1 MNDKLILKAKGYFD
15 FVEREFKFI
24 TETNKE
30 YVFLDLKTAT
40 DYFEG
45 LGYLDIYF
53 SELTLRIPEFPDKT
67 FRFVSKPDPS
77 GTLDSILYCVSPL
90 SKEEAETLNKYIR
103 IGCVWKEEEQ
113 PYIT

>member
-15 FVEREFKFI
+15 YVEREFKII
-24 TETNKE
+24 TEANKE
-30 YVFLDLKTAT
+30 YVFLDHRTAL
-40 DYFEG
+40 DYFQG
-45 LGYLDIYF
+45 LGYLDVEF

-90 SKEEAETLNKYIR
+90 SKEEAEALQKYIGG
-103 IGCVWKEEEQ
+103 IAWKEEE
-113 PYIT
+113 PSYIT